1 MSFKNV
7 ILGTHRKSYTHDL
20 SFDNNTTMEF
30 GVIQPLL
37 SQYMFPNSTIKVDS
51 RQLVRLAPMP
61 TPSFARMYLANFA
74 SFVKMTDVV
83 PYHESLLSKIP
94 FATSSHS
101 YQPTEMPFI
110 NNRFLMFLVLQYS
123 FASYYQVNST
133 SPYQYDYVYESTKVT
148 PIISAFSSTF
158 LPHNITTT
166 DNLYPKFVWTENQEG
181 IAKTRLTPLNADFV
195 LTFGASDKYM
205 ICFKFSAASLRLRK
219 ALIGL
224 GYSLDFEDTS
234 HISLAPILAFYKA
247 YYDRFGLVRD
257 LPFESTSCFK
267 IIKLIED
274 YTIDFTINSAS
285 TTTATSLFWTFIRNE
300 FQEMWYTSAD
310 SYIAAQ
316 RHDLVNNT
324 PSRNFITLQEQNGS
338 YTPNSVPSGRPN
350 SKQVPY
356 IGSQGNAYFTQ
367 LSLDVLKR
375 LTTFINKDSVI
386 GKRMSDW
393 VRVHYGAEVS
403 NSLFEQ
409 SSRINEWRTNISIDD
424 VFSTSDTADISNKNK
439 GEFLG
444 AYAGKGFGFSSSGFS
459 YKTPV
464 HGFVFVMS
472 CIVPLA
478 NTFQGND
485 PTLLAVDLDSIPQ
498 PEFDALGYEATPR
511 SVFFGSNG
519 IYSDTAVHSSGNTF
533 GFAPRYTGFKCKK
546 NIVNGDML
554 RGYFSNDLLP
564 YFNDRI
570 FYNKHPDVNIHYN
583 DQGVIT
589 GLYYNL
595 STNLAPNASTEYQ
608 KLCKYSFMGDYDRL
622 FYNARPS
629 FNPTSYTYPYDDNFI
644 VQTVFD
650 MKVSNFLKPVRNS
663 YDTVDDLDNNTT
675 PVSSI

>member
-7 ILGTHRKSYTHDL
+7 ILGTQRKSYTHDL

-51 RQLVRLAPMP
+51 KQLVRLAPMP

-101 YQPTEMPFI
+101 YLPTEMPFI
-110 NNRFLMFLVLQYS
+110 NNRFLMYLILQYS
-123 FASYYQVNST
+123 FASYYEVNSS
-133 SPYQYDYVYESTKVT
+133 SPYQYDYVYESSKVT
-148 PIISAFSSTF
+148 PIISAFASTF
-158 LPHNITTT
+158 LPNNISTT
-166 DNLYPKFVWTENQEG
+166 DNLYPKFVWTEDQEG
-181 IAKTRLTPLNADFV
+181 LANTRLTPLNADFV
-195 LTFGASDKYM
+195 LTFGSADKYM
-205 ICFKFSAASLRLRK
+205 ICFKFSASSLRLRK

-234 HISLAPILAFYKA
+234 HVSLAPILAFYKA

-300 FQEMWYTSAD
+300 FKEMWYTSAD

-316 RHDLVNNT
+316 RHNLVNDT
-324 PSRNFITLQEQNGS
+324 PSRNLITLQEQNG
-338 YTPNSVPSGRPN
+338 YFTTNCVPSGHQN
-350 SKQVPY
+350 TKQVPF
-356 IGSQGNAYFTQ
+356 IGNQGKAYFTQ

-424 VFSTSDTADISNKNK
+424 VFSTSDTADIANKNK

-444 AYAGKGFGFSSSGFS
+444 AYAGKGSGFSSSGFS

-570 FYNKHPDVNIHYN
+570 FYNKHPDVNVHYN
-583 DQGVIT
+583 DQGVVT
-589 GLYYNL
+589 GMYYKL
-595 STNLAPNASTEYQ
+595 STNLAPNATTEYQ

>member
-7 ILGTHRKSYTHDL
+7 ILGTQRKSYTHDL

-51 RQLVRLAPMP
+51 KQLVRLAPMP

-83 PYHESLLSKIP
+83 PYFESLLSKIP
-94 FATSSHS
+94 FATSSRT
-101 YQPTEMPFI
+101 YQPTEMPFT
-110 NNRFLMFLVLQYS
+110 NNRFLMYLVLQYS
-123 FASYYQVNST
+123 FASYYEVNST
-133 SPYQYDYVYESTKVT
+133 SPYQYDYVYEISKVT
-148 PIISAFSSTF
+148 PIISAFASTF
-158 LPHNITTT
+158 LPKSLTTT
-166 DNLYPKFVWTENQEG
+166 ADLYPKFVWTENQEG
-181 IAKTRLTPLNADFV
+181 FANTRLTPLNADFV

-205 ICFKFSAASLRLRK
+205 ICFKFSASSLRLRK

-224 GYSLDFEDTS
+224 GYSLDFEDLS
-234 HISLAPILAFYKA
+234 HVSLAPILAFYKA

-257 LPFESTSCFK
+257 LPFESTTCFK

-285 TTTATSLFWTFIRNE
+285 TTTASSLFWTFISNE
-300 FQEMWYTSAD
+300 LKEMWYTTAD

-316 RHDLVNNT
+316 RHNLVNDT

-338 YTPNSVPSGRPN
+338 YTPNSVPTGRP
-350 SKQVPY
+350 STKQVPY
-356 IGSQGNAYFTQ
+356 IGSQGQAYFTQ

-424 VFSTSDTADISNKNK
+424 VFSTSDTANIGKKDT

-444 AYAGKGFGFSSSGFS
+444 SYAGKGSGFSSSGFS

-485 PTLLAVDLDSIPQ
+485 PTLLAVDLDTIPQ

-519 IYSDTAVHSSGNTF
+519 IYSDTAAHSSGHTF

-570 FYNKHPDVNIHYN
+570 FYDKHPDVNVHYN
-583 DQGVIT
+583 DQGVVT
-589 GLYYNL
+589 GMYYKL
-595 STNLAPNASTEYQ
+595 SSNLAPNATTEYQ

-622 FYNARPS
+622 FYNSRPA

-644 VQTVFD
+644 VQTVFGV
-650 MKVSNFLKPVRNS
+650 KVSNFLKPVRNS

-675 PVSSI
+675 PVSSL

>member
-7 ILGTHRKSYTHDL
+7 ILGTQRKSYTHDL

-51 RQLVRLAPMP
+51 KQLVRLAPMP

-94 FATSSHS
+94 FATSQHS
-101 YQPTEMPFI
+101 YQPTQMPYT
-110 NNRFLMFLVLQYS
+110 NNRFLMYLVLQYS
-123 FASYYQVNST
+123 FASYYEVNSS

-148 PIISAFSSTF
+148 PIVSAFASTF
-158 LPHNITTT
+158 LPHNVGTTG
-166 DNLYPKFVWTENQEG
+166 DMYPKFVWTESQEG
-181 IAKTRLTPLNADFV
+181 IANTRLTPLNADFV
-195 LTFGASDKYM
+195 LTFGTADKYM

-224 GYSLDFEDTS
+224 GYSLDFEDLTHVS
-234 HISLAPILAFYKA
+234 VAPILAFYKA

-257 LPFESTSCFK
+257 LPFESTTCFK

-274 YTIDFTINSAS
+274 YTIDFTLNNAT
-285 TTTATSLFWTFIRNE
+285 TTTAISLFWTFVRNE
-300 FQEMWYTSAD
+300 FKEMWYTSSD

-316 RHDLVNNT
+316 RHNLVNDT
-324 PSRNFITLQEQNGS
+324 PSRNLFTLHEQNGS
-338 YTPNSVPSGRPN
+338 YTVNGVPAVKPTEH
-350 SKQVPY
+350 QVPY
-356 IGSQGNAYFTQ
+356 IGSTSNAYFTQ

-409 SSRINEWRTNISIDD
+409 SSRINEWRTSINIDD
-424 VFSTSDTADISNKNK
+424 VFSTSDTANIGNKDK

-444 AYAGKGFGFSSSGFS
+444 SYAGKGSGFSNSGFS

-485 PTLLAVDLDSIPQ
+485 PTLLAVDLDTIPQ

-511 SVFFGSNG
+511 SVFFGANG
-519 IYSDTAVHSSGNTF
+519 IYSDTAAHSSQNTF

-570 FYNKHPDVNIHYN
+570 FYNKHPDVNVHYN
-583 DQGVIT
+583 DSGVVT
-589 GLYYNL
+589 GMYYKL
-595 STNLAPNASTEYQ
+595 SVNLAPNASTEYQ

-622 FYNARPS
+622 FYNARPT

-650 MKVSNFLKPVRNS
+650 VKVSNFLKPVRNS
-663 YDTVDDLDNNTT
+663 YDTVGDEDNNTT
-675 PVSSI
+675 PVTSI